1 MNYLLVDKLI
11 KNALEEDRVYE
22 DITTLSIVERG
33 SRAQVELIAKEE
45 GILCGL
51 EVFVR
56 TFEILGGVS
65 VVRYKEEGEKVKA
78 GELVALIEGDTRVLL
93 TGERVALNFLQR
105 MSGVATM
112 ANRAANLLKDY
123 GIKVMDTRKTTP
135 GLRYL
140 EKYAVSAG
148 GGNNHRFDLSDMSM
162 IKDNHILAA
171 GGIVKAIEAVR
182 ERYPFIKKI
191 EVEVEDLKG
200 LEEALEG
207 RADIIMLDN
216 MDTETIKKAVE
227 IIGGR
232 AIVEVSGNMTLERLE
247 ELKGIGIDYV
257 SMGKLTHSAG
267 ALDLSMKNLKII
279 K

>member
-1 MNYLLVDKLI
+1 MNYLLVDRII

-22 DITTLSIVERG
+22 DITTLSIVKRG

-45 GILCGL
+45 GVLCGL
-51 EVFVR
+51 DIFTR
-56 TFEILGGVS
+56 TFEILGDVM
-65 VVRYKEEGEKVKA
+65 VVKHKEEGEEVKP
-78 GELVALIEGDTRVLL
+78 GEIVALIEGDTRVLL

-105 MSGVATM
+105 MSGVATL
-112 ANRAANLLKDY
+112 ANRAAVKLRDY

-140 EKYAVSAG
+140 EKYAVSVG

-171 GGIVKAIEAVR
+171 GGIGKAIEAVR

-191 EVEVEDLKG
+191 EVEVEDLQG

-216 MDTETIKKAVE
+216 MDTDTIRRAVE

-247 ELKGIGIDYV
+247 ELRGIGIDYV
-257 SMGKLTHSAG
+257 SMGKLTHSAR
-267 ALDLSMKNLKII
+267 ALDLSMKNLRIVE
-279 K
+279 

>member
-1 MNYLLVDKLI
+1 MNYLLVDRII

-22 DITTLSIVERG
+22 DITTLSIVKRG
-33 SRAQVELIAKEE
+33 SRAKVELIAKEE
-45 GILCGL
+45 GVLCGL
-51 EVFVR
+51 DVFTR
-56 TFEILGGVS
+56 TFEILGDVS
-65 VVRYKEEGEKVKA
+65 VVKHKEEGEEVRP
-78 GELVALIEGDTRVLL
+78 GEVVALIEGDTRVLL

-105 MSGVATM
+105 MSGVATL
-112 ANRAANLLKDY
+112 ANRAAARLRDY

-140 EKYAVSAG
+140 EKYAVSVG

-171 GGIVKAIEAVR
+171 GGIRNAIEAVR
-182 ERYPFIKKI
+182 GRYPFIKKI
-191 EVEVEDLKG
+191 EVEVEDLQG

-207 RADIIMLDN
+207 KADIIMLDN
-216 MDTETIKKAVE
+216 MDTDTIRRAVE
-227 IIGGR
+227 IIDGR

-257 SMGKLTHSAG
+257 SMGKLTHSAR
-267 ALDLSMKNLKII
+267 ALDLSMKNLRIVE
-279 K
+279 

>member
-1 MNYLLVDKLI
+1 MNYLLVDRII

-22 DITTLSIVERG
+22 DITTLSIVKRG

-45 GILCGL
+45 GVLCGL
-51 EVFVR
+51 DVFTR
-56 TFEILGGVS
+56 TFEILGDVR
-65 VVRYKEEGEKVKA
+65 VVKHKEEGEEVKV
-78 GELVALIEGDTRVLL
+78 GDIVALIEGDTRVLL

-105 MSGVATM
+105 MSGVATL
-112 ANRAANLLKDY
+112 ANRAAVKLRDY

-140 EKYAVSAG
+140 EKYAVSVG

-171 GGIVKAIEAVR
+171 GGIGKAIEAVR
-182 ERYPFIKKI
+182 GRYPFIKKI
-191 EVEVEDLKG
+191 EVEVEDLQG

-216 MDTETIKKAVE
+216 METDTIRRAVE
-227 IIGGR
+227 IIDGR

-247 ELKGIGIDYV
+247 ELRGIGIDYV
-257 SMGKLTHSAG
+257 SMGKLTHSAR
-267 ALDLSMKNLKII
+267 ALDLSMKNLRIVE
-279 K
+279 

>member
-1 MNYLLVDKLI
+1 MNYLLVDRII

-22 DITTLSIVERG
+22 DITTLSIVKSG

-45 GILCGL
+45 GVLCGL
-51 EVFVR
+51 DVFTR
-56 TFEILGGVS
+56 TFEILGDIS
-65 VVRYKEEGEKVKA
+65 VVRHKSEGEEVKP
-78 GELVALIEGDTRVLL
+78 GEIVALIEGDTRVLL

-105 MSGVATM
+105 MSGVATL
-112 ANRAANLLKDY
+112 ANRAAARLKDY

-140 EKYAVSAG
+140 EKYAVSVG

-171 GGIVKAIEAVR
+171 GGIGKAIEAVR
-182 ERYPFIKKI
+182 GRYPFIKKI
-191 EVEVEDLKG
+191 EVEVEDLQG

-216 MDTETIKKAVE
+216 MDTETIRRAVE
-227 IIGGR
+227 IIDSR

-247 ELKGIGIDYV
+247 ELRGIGIDYV
-257 SMGKLTHSAG
+257 SMGKLTHSAR
-267 ALDLSMKNLKII
+267 ALDLSMKNLRIVR
-279 K
+279 

>member
-22 DITTLSIVERG
+22 DITTLSIVESG

-45 GILCGL
+45 GTLCGL
-51 EVFVR
+51 EVFAR
-56 TFEILGGVS
+56 TFEILGDVS
-65 VVRYKEEGEKVKA
+65 VVRHKEEGEKVKA

-171 GGIVKAIEAVR
+171 GGIVNAIEAVR